1 MADSKAGKSLLNV
14 MAELSTDKLYFMRNL
29 LKGARYLL
37 TGFELMNQKGI
48 RHLSYFPMAINA
60 VLFSV
65 AIWVGYGHFDV
76 WLDSLIP
83 TWLPEWIIAAIMWL
97 IIPIFTALI
106 LIIVFFSFSIFAN
119 FLASPFNAPLAEAV
133 EKKLNGIPP
142 SSLSWQQLIK
152 DTPSALWNELKKIKY
167 FLNLLI
173 PLFILSLVPL
183 LNILAPIL
191 WILFSGWIL
200 TLEYHNYPMSNH
212 HLDINEQHKALKT
225 EPGLTL
231 GFGLATLAIT
241 MIPILNFFVIPAAIC
256 GATALYL
263 EKLKV

>member
-106 LIIVFFSFSIFAN
+106 LIIVFF
-119 FLASPFNAPLAEAV
+119 
-133 EKKLNGIPP
+133 
-142 SSLSWQQLIK
+142 
-152 DTPSALWNELKKIKY
+152 
-167 FLNLLI
+167 
-173 PLFILSLVPL
+173 LF
-183 LNILAPIL
+183 
-191 WILFSGWIL
+191 F
-200 TLEYHNYPMSNH
+200 
-212 HLDINEQHKALKT
+212 HLR
-225 EPGLTL
+225 
-231 GFGLATLAIT
+231 
-241 MIPILNFFVIPAAIC
+241 
-256 GATALYL
+256 
-263 EKLKV
+263 